1 MDQAEASGKTVEDA
15 LKAALAQLGARRE
28 QVEMTVLDEGK
39 RSLLFGRGGRDAIV
53 RVEWLEGESPE
64 KGDGNGGR
72 RRGGRGRGGRS
83 RDDAGGTTTESRGG
97 RSNGGRGRSAGGSG
111 GQGGGQRSGRTPGGR
126 GARQTTP
133 DGFVETAS
141 PKLTEA
147 DFLRSNGDSDEG
159 RSAGSGE
166 RRESPSRGRARN
178 GRPGGGESRG
188 SGERRERRER
198 RDAEDEPVIEP
209 NIDAEE
215 VDFAAGVVDDLLRIL
230 EIDAEISLREP
241 MTPGDGRGSAL
252 AVIDISGDDLGVL
265 IGRRGETLLNLQY
278 LVNLMLGQRYPGKG
292 GVTIGAEHYRH
303 RREEEIVSKAMRMA
317 ESVKEYGDPITL
329 EPMTPADRRLVHLA
343 LAEDEGVVTEST
355 GDGENRKVVIL
366 PRD

>member
-1 MDQAEASGKTVEDA
+1 MDQAEASGKTVDDA
-15 LKAALAQLGARRE
+15 LRAALAELGARRE

-39 RSLLFGRGGRDAIV
+39 KGLLFGRGGRDAIV
-53 RVEWLEGESPE
+53 RIEWLPGEGPE
-64 KGDGNGGR
+64 AGSAGAGR

-83 RDDAGGTTTESRGG
+83 RDDAPAESTDSKAP
-97 RSNGGRGRSAGGSG
+97 RSSNRRGSG
-111 GQGGGQRSGRTPGGR
+111 SSGGGAGQQR
-126 GARQTTP
+126 GARSSGRPSSGRSTRS
-133 DGFVETAS
+133 DEFVETAS

-147 DFLRSNGDSDEG
+147 DFLRSNAGRESSEGDAAPAE
-159 RSAGSGE
+159 GSGE
-166 RRESPSRGRARN
+166 RPASRGRRSEAGPARST
-178 GRPGGGESRG
+178 RSDR
-188 SGERRERRER
+188 GERSPRRREG
-198 RDAEDEPVIEP
+198 EDEPVIEP

-252 AVIDISGDDLGVL
+252 AVIDISGEDLGVL

-292 GVTIGAEHYRH
+292 GVTIDAEHYRH
-303 RREEEIVSKAMRMA
+303 RREDEIVAKALRMA
-317 ESVKEYGDPITL
+317 ETVKEYGDPITL

-343 LAEDEGVVTEST
+343 LAEDEDVITEST

>member
-1 MDQAEASGKTVEDA
+1 MDQAEASGKTVDDA
-15 LKAALAQLGARRE
+15 LKAALAELGARRE

-39 RSLLFGRGGRDAIV
+39 KGLLFGRGGRDATV
-53 RVEWLEGESPE
+53 RVEWLPGEGLESAS
-64 KGDGNGGR
+64 GNGGR
-72 RRGGRGRGGRS
+72 RRGGRGRGGRG
-83 RDDAGGTTTESRGG
+83 RDEAAAGGTDTRAPRPSNRRGTG
-97 RSNGGRGRSAGGSG
+97 SSGGGSG
-111 GQGGGQRSGRTPGGR
+111 GQQRGSRGGGRSSGRSSR
-126 GARQTTP
+126 S
-133 DGFVETAS
+133 DEFVETAS

-147 DFLRSNGDSDEG
+147 DFLRS
-159 RSAGSGE
+159 SAGRDGGDEESRPAAESGE
-166 RRESPSRGRARN
+166 RPPSRGRRSD
-178 GRPGGGESRG
+178 GG
-188 SGERRERRER
+188 SGRSGGSDRGERSPRR
-198 RDAEDEPVIEP
+198 RDGEEEPVIEP

-230 EIDAEISLREP
+230 DIAAEISLREP
-241 MTPGDGRGSAL
+241 VTPGDGKGSAL

-292 GVTIGAEHYRH
+292 GVTVDAEHYRH
-303 RREEEIVSKAMRMA
+303 RREEEIVGKALRMA
-317 ESVKEYGDPITL
+317 ETVKEYGDPITL

-343 LAEDEGVVTEST
+343 LAEDEDVITEST